1 MKFSIIYEAQM
12 VDTSRE
18 SELQTFR
25 ETVEQALHA
34 EEMGFDCIWA
44 VEHTSLTQ
52 YAHMSVPETFL
63 AFLAGKT
70 KRIHIGHGVVCL
82 PFRQNHPIKVAE
94 RIAMLDILSEGRLHF
109 GVGKGGTQQEI
120 GAFGTPPDMLQREVD
135 ESMYMIPHM
144 WKDGDF
150 QYKSDLITIP
160 PRPIWPKPLSDPH
173 PPMYLACT
181 REESLVAAGSRGLG
195 ALVLGFSG
203 PEEIAHKNEIYRKAW
218 RERDPAKQVGFRPI
232 QHLAPLCPAVVLD
245 DAEKAR
251 QIGFRGQRFFA
262 EAIQHW
268 YAGGPAPQVYDLDAE
283 TQKAEFEAEKEAFVA
298 HLHEEKIPVLE
309 AATGLFNVDHA
320 YGTPDRAIAYV
331 QRLIDAGADEIL
343 FMFQMGTIPHE
354 VAMETIANVGRYV
367 IPHFRNAQ

>member
-12 VDTSRE
+12 DDTSRE
-18 SELQTFR
+18 SELRTFR

-34 EEMGFDCIWA
+34 EERGFDCIWA

-63 AFLAGKT
+63 AYLAGRT

-109 GVGKGGTQQEI
+109 GVGKGGTLQEI
-120 GAFGTPPDMLQREVD
+120 GAFGTPPETLQREVD
-135 ESMYMIPHM
+135 EAMYMIPHM

-150 QYKSDLITIP
+150 QYKSELISIP

-203 PEEIAHKNEIYRKAW
+203 PEEIAHKNEVYRKAW
-218 RERDPAKQVGFRPI
+218 RERDPKNQVGFRPI
-232 QHLAPLCPAVVLD
+232 QHLAALCPAVVLD
-245 DAEKAR
+245 DGEKAR

-268 YAGGPAPQVYDLDAE
+268 YAGGPPPQVYDLDAD

-354 VAMETIANVGRYV
+354 VAMETIGNVGRHV
-367 IPHFRNAQ
+367 IPHFRNA